1 MNSFS
6 PLVSVIV
13 VTYNSAKYIID
24 TLESVKNQSY
34 LNIELIVSDDC
45 STDDTCSLVK
55 NWMLINGK
63 KFIRAVLNESSI
75 NTGTSINGNRGA
87 KCAKGDWIKFVAG
100 DDILLRNSIER
111 YVKYVVNHS
120 QCNICFAKL
129 YFRGD
134 DKQYVNEQRSRYE
147 KLYYPFIRA
156 DYNTQFKE
164 IQYRLFVPGPGL
176 FMRKSLYEEVGGF
189 DERFPFADEYPFTYK
204 VLEKGNRIF
213 FIDEELYGYQIR
225 KGSLCR
231 DKFGMNIRVFSDS
244 FKYVKNVHIKQMVI
258 HGFPFMAL
266 HILIVYFRKSLR
278 YNESLILLY
287 KMSILLYVFSPY
299 SYKLL
304 WKKIIKLFGNE

>member
-6 PLVSVIV
+6 PLISVIV
-13 VTYNSAKYIID
+13 ITYNSAKYIVD

-55 NWMLINGK
+55 NWMSINGK
-63 KFIRAVLNESSI
+63 KFVRVVLNESSV

-100 DDILLRNSIER
+100 DDVLLRNSIES
-111 YVKYVVNHS
+111 YVKYVVNHP
-120 QCNICFAKL
+120 QCNVCFAKL
-129 YFRGD
+129 HFFGD
-134 DKQYVNEQRSRYE
+134 DKRYVDDQRSKYE
-147 KLYYPFIRA
+147 QFYYPFINA
-156 DYNTQFKE
+156 DYETQFKE

-176 FMRKSLYEEVGGF
+176 FIRKSLYEEVGGL

-204 VLEKGNRIF
+204 ILESDNKIF

-231 DKFGMNIRVFSDS
+231 DEFGQDIRVFNDS
-244 FKYVKNVHIKQMVI
+244 YRYIKKIHIRKMLI
-258 HGFPFMAL
+258 YGYPFMAL
-266 HILIVYFRKSLR
+266 HVLIKYFRQSLR
-278 YNESLILLY
+278 YNKLLKLFYRFSVLLY
-287 KMSILLYVFSPY
+287 FFSPF
-299 SYKLL
+299 SYKLF
-304 WKKIIKLFGNE
+304 WNRMRIRNHK